1 MVTSFGAG
9 IMLNTHGFFGPNPEA
24 LGHCGWGGSMATAD
38 PDEELTCAYVMNR
51 QSNVLVG
58 DPRAVRLVEAVYAA
72 L

>member
-1 MVTSFGAG
+1 MISA
-9 IMLNTHGFFGPNPEA
+9 P
-24 LGHCGWGGSMATAD
+24 TAD